1 MALLSDATTGATP
14 GARQLSTPDFWPDCG
29 LHLAGRD
36 AEGRLLASPAYLRAG
51 WQRPEVAPVEES
63 LPAERALHAALLDDP
78 LRPVTEAELAALQDA
93 DAIDNYRVV
102 LDWRARL
109 LAAPTLE
116 AAYLALFRSEVTL
129 PPLFVNQLAQ
139 TILRGMLDGSDDA
152 MQARAAE
159 LFFRPQKVSLHN
171 GAILLAD
178 AATVALHETGGNY
191 GDLGRLLAQAKV
203 RPRQVDLEV
212 LEPQNATR
220 YWARSER
227 HDTVLDFRH
236 GGAGLDAF
244 CRLLEQWLRHFY
256 RIDATI
262 EPVRAIEDANWAWH
276 IGLDAQATAILNDL
290 YQGRTLEAARQR
302 RILSL
307 FRMDFAE
314 SSLLQAG
321 LAGRPVYLAAAMDE
335 EQVLRIK
342 PQNLLVNLP
351 LAEN

>member
-1 MALLSDATTGATP
+1 MT
-14 GARQLSTPDFWPDCG
+14 RPDFWPDCG
-29 LHLAGRD
+29 FHLAGRD
-36 AEGRLLASPAYLRAG
+36 AEGRLLASAG
-51 WQRPEVAPVEES
+51 FIGAWWRRPEVAPVPES

-78 LRPVTEAELAALQDA
+78 LRPVTEAELAALQDP
-93 DAIDNYRVV
+93 DAVENYRVV

-129 PPLFVNQLAQ
+129 PPLFINQLAQ
-139 TILRGMLDGSDDA
+139 AILRGMLDGADDPLRT
-152 MQARAAE
+152 RAAE

-178 AATVALHETGGNY
+178 AATVALHETGGNF
-191 GDLGRLLAQAKV
+191 GDLGRLLAQARI
-203 RPRQVDLEV
+203 RPRQVDLDV
-212 LEPQNATR
+212 LEPQNAAR

-227 HDTVLDFRH
+227 HDTVLDFRY
-236 GGAGLDAF
+236 GGAGLNAF

-256 RIDATI
+256 RIEASI
-262 EPVRAIEDANWAWH
+262 EAVPAIEDPNWAWH

-290 YQGRTLEAARQR
+290 YHGRPLEPGRQR

-314 SSLLQAG
+314 GTPLRQDLI
-321 LAGRPVYLAAAMDE
+321 GRPVYLAAAMDE
-335 EQVLRIK
+335 EGVLRVK

-351 LAEN
+351 LAMAS

>member
-1 MALLSDATTGATP
+1 
-14 GARQLSTPDFWPDCG
+14 LSTPDFWPDCG
-29 LHLAGRD
+29 FHLTGRD
-36 AEGRLLASPAYLRAG
+36 DEGRLLATPASIRTW
-51 WQRPEVAPVEES
+51 WQRPEVAPVAES
-63 LPAERALHAALLDDP
+63 VPAEIALHAALLDDP
-78 LRPVTEAELAALQDA
+78 LRPVSEAELAALQDA
-93 DAIDNYRVV
+93 DAVDNYRVV
-102 LDWRARL
+102 LGWRERL
-109 LAAPTLE
+109 LAAPTLD
-116 AAYLALFRSEVTL
+116 AAYLALFRSEVTV
-129 PPLFVNQLAQ
+129 PPLFLNQLAQ
-139 TILRGMLDGSDDA
+139 IILRGMLDQSGDPLR
-152 MQARAAE
+152 ARAAE

-203 RPRQVDLEV
+203 RPRQVDLDV
-212 LEPQNATR
+212 LEPQNAAR

-227 HDTVLDFRH
+227 HDTVLDFRF
-236 GGAGLDAF
+236 GGAGLGAF
-244 CRLLEQWLRHFY
+244 CRLQEQWLRHFY
-256 RIDATI
+256 RIDASI

-290 YQGRTLEAARQR
+290 YQGRPLEAPRQR

-335 EQVLRIK
+335 DQILRIK